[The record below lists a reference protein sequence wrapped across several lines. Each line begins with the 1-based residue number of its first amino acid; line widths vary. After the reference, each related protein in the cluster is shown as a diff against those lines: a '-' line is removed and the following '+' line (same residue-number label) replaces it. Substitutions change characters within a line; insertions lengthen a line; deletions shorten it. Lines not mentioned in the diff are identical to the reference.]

1 MKKHT
6 QSVLRTA
13 GFAAAIALSAALSPA
28 SATVLYTDNFNVA
41 DTGSLDGSDQ
51 TGRHSGLLAN
61 DILLRSGGVQQA
73 IAGNQLTFKT
83 GDPSGRVR
91 FQPTSLP
98 ANTLYDF
105 AAGTSGTE
113 ILSAGGF
120 QVDFD
125 WTPDNNTAGA
135 WVSFS
140 LGYTAFD
147 QTVRI
152 NQAQTDFGILLRNN
166 GETLMFDNSVGTA
179 GSNFDV
185 SGGAYQRHA
194 TIAFTFG
201 SFADGSSVTA
211 NSYVD
216 NVLVGTSNF
225 TWDNNAG
232 ALYMELGNIESVKQ
246 LDNVSISTV
255 PEPSSLALVT
265 LAGAAVLARRRSK
278 A

>member
-1 MKKHT
+1 MK
-6 QSVLRTA
+6 A
-13 GFAAAIALSAALSPA
+13 GFAAAIALSAALQ
-28 SATVLYTDNFNVA
+28 SATASTLLYSDNFNVP
-41 DTGSLDGSDQ
+41 DTNSLDGSDQ

-61 DILLRSGGVQQA
+61 DILLRSGGVQQE

-83 GDPSGRVR
+83 ADPTGRVR

-105 AAGTSGTE
+105 AAGTSGTA

-125 WTPDNNTAGA
+125 WTPDNNTAPA
-135 WVSFS
+135 WLSFS
-140 LGYTAFD
+140 LGYTSFD
-147 QTVRI
+147 ETIRI
-152 NQAQTDFGILLRNN
+152 NQSQTDFGILFRNN
-166 GETLMFDNSVGTA
+166 GETVLFDNGAGTS

-194 TIAFTFG
+194 TLTFAFG
-201 SFADGSSVTA
+201 SFADGA
-211 NSYVD
+211 NVAANAYVD

-232 ALYMELGNIESVKQ
+232 ALYLELGNIESVKQ

-255 PEPSSLALVT
+255 PEPTSLALVA
-265 LAGAAVLARRRSK
+265 LAGVSVLVRRRSK